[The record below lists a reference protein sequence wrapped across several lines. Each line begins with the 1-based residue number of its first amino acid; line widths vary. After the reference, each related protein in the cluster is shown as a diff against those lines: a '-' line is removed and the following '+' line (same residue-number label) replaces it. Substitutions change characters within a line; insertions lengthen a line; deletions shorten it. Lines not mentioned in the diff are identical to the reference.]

1 MQLEVLDNLFL
12 DETSGKIS
20 VVKAMSWSTGVV
32 IMSVCCFIVC
42 LARGNCLF
50 CIPTCLKTWYE
61 MSVK

>member
-32 IMSVCCFIVC
+32 ILSVGCFIVC
-42 LARGNCLF
+42 LARGKCLY
-50 CIPTCLKTWYE
+50 CIPACWKTWYK